1 MAEDKGR
8 YTKPDL
14 RDRLKQKILQGSKGG
29 KSGEWS

>member
-14 RDRLKQKILQGSKGG
+14 REQLKRKILQGSKGG
-29 KSGEWS
+29 NPGEWS